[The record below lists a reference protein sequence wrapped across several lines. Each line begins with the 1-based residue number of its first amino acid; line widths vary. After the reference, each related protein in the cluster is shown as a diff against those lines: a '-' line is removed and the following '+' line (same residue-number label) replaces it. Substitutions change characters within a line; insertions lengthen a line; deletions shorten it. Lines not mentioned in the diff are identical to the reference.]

1 MASSTHPVPAPMRR
15 LLSLVVTA
23 GVVVLLAA
31 CQDDAVAT
39 MPDAVERDLLLSIGV
54 ETEVTCQ
61 DVDGGTIVAGPGVR
75 FTCTATATDID
86 GTLVV
91 EGVFASS
98 GLWRS
103 APVGGSGAL
112 GALAGFVEAGEADQ
126 GEAP

>member
-1 MASSTHPVPAPMRR
+1 MARTSTSAPALRRR
-15 LLSLVVTA
+15 LLP
-23 GVVVLLAA
+23 LAA
-31 CQDDAVAT
+31 AGAALALAGCQDDAVAT
-39 MPDAVERDLLLSIGV
+39 MPDAVQRDLLLSIGV

>member
-1 MASSTHPVPAPMRR
+1 MARTSTSAPALRRR
-15 LLSLVVTA
+15 LLP
-23 GVVVLLAA
+23 LAA
-31 CQDDAVAT
+31 AGAALALAGCQDDAVAT

-112 GALAGFVEAGEADQ
+112 GSLAGFVEAGEADQ